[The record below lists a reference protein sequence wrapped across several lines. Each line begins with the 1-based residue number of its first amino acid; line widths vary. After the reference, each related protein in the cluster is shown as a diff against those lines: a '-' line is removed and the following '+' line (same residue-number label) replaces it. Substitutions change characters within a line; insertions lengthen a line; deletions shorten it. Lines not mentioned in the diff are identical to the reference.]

1 MKKYRNLK
9 LLSAGIIILLAV
21 ACVSLAVGRFP
32 ITLGGIFSGDKMVL
46 RVFTTLRLP
55 RTIVAIIGGFALGI
69 AGNVFQT
76 VFHNPLAAPD
86 MIGVSSG
93 ASAGAAFAILFA
105 SGTVF
110 SVTLASFLGG
120 LAAVMVTLLLSSAVR
135 YGGKASI
142 VLAGIAVHSL
152 CQTLLMFLKS
162 TADPEGELASIEYW
176 IMGALNG
183 VSLKNSYINMIVCVA
198 AIIPICLLYR
208 QIIML
213 SANEDE
219 AKMLGVPVSKM
230 RFAVLVFATLAVTA
244 TVSVTGIISFV
255 GLLAPHAARLISKK
269 TDGTTLVLSGLCGGI
284 LLTVA
289 DILSRSVAQ
298 SELPVSIFTSIIGAP
313 FLVWLLLHERSRV

>member
-9 LLSAGIIILLAV
+9 LLLAGAILLLIV
-21 ACVSLAVGRFP
+21 ACVSVAVGRYP
-32 ITLGGIFSGDKMVL
+32 ITFGGLFGGDEMML
-46 RVFTTLRLP
+46 RVLKNLRLP
-55 RTIVAIIGGFALGI
+55 RTMVAIVGGFALGI

-105 SGTVF
+105 SDTVF
-110 SVTLASFLGG
+110 SVTLASFIGG
-120 LAAVMVTLLLSSAVR
+120 LTAVLITLVLSSAVKN
-135 YGGKASI
+135 GGKASI

-152 CQTLLMFLKS
+152 SQTLLMFLKS

-183 VSLKNSYINMIVCVA
+183 VSLKNSYVNMIICVA
-198 AIIPICLLYR
+198 AVLPICLLYR

-230 RFAVLVFATLAVTA
+230 RFAVLMFATLAVTA

-255 GLLAPHAARLISKK
+255 GLLAPHAARLLIKK
-269 TDGTTLVLSGLCGGI
+269 ADGASLILSGLCGGI
-284 LLTVA
+284 LLTMA

-313 FLVWLLLHERSRV
+313 FLVWLLWHERRRV